1 MRLFLL
7 ILAVISLP
15 FMGAKAQTNCATEM
29 PEHMTNWLREYKQN
43 NPGGAAFKSQ
53 VVDSVL
59 YLPIKI
65 HIVGTSQGGSYYKLG
80 TLFEAFC
87 TLNSQYAPYN
97 WQFYIYEDINYI
109 NNDDLNDH
117 DGNYRSTIR
126 NQCIANVVNMFFVDD
141 PSGACGYYSGYDG
154 YGFPGNAQGYIAIQD
169 GACASPDNSTIA
181 HELGHFFSLPHTFYG
196 WEGRSSSAS
205 ATFNDERVDGSN
217 CGFAGDYFCDT
228 PADFLSDRWQCPY
241 NQNKTDYNGD
251 PYQVDGTLYM
261 SYSNDACTGRF
272 SDEQIDAMN
281 AYLSGQRNYMLN
293 IQYPGYTK
301 ITDTTEIIYPPLNA
315 NNVPANYATLSW
327 TPIANATHY
336 FVELKYNTPS
346 PSILFDTI
354 ITGTSLIMTNLDTYR
369 SYAFRVRAFN
379 PYSTCSPTTNF
390 TLFSTGDDLTFVP
403 ELNVTPIS
411 CNNAYDGIISL
422 NVNGG
427 QSPFSYNWSNG
438 AQSASLINV
447 TEGNY
452 FVTVTDASNDS
463 VVIGV
468 SMEQPDSLNVDVNV
482 LPGNVLSATASG
494 GTPPYIYSWSNGS
507 QASGI
512 TLGSE
517 PSYTVTIIDA
527 NGCSVEKTYNNPAGI
542 NSVVQD
548 ASFNLYPNPAGQN
561 TGINLSLNA
570 TEAFNADVQV
580 YDNTGRLVIVQNH
593 NFNTGKQ
600 VVTIQNNNLEA
611 GIYFVKLSGTE
622 LNITRKLVIFQ

>member
-7 ILAVISLP
+7 ALAALALP

-29 PEHMTNWLREYKQN
+29 PDYMLNWLKNYKQN

-53 VVDSVL
+53 VVDSVI
-59 YLPIKI
+59 YLPIKV
-65 HIVGTSQGGSYYKLG
+65 HIAGTNAGGSYYKLN
-80 TLFEAFC
+80 TLFDAFC

-97 WQFYIYEDINYI
+97 WQFYIYGDINYI
-109 NNDDLNDH
+109 NSDNLNQH
-117 DGNYRSTIR
+117 TGNYRSII
-126 NQCIANVVNMFFVDD
+126 NSQSVANVVNMFFVDD
-141 PSGACGYYSGYDG
+141 PNGACGYYSGWG
-154 YGFPGNAQGYIAIQD
+154 GPSSQGYIAIQD

-196 WEGRSSSAS
+196 WEGRSSTES

-217 CGFAGDYFCDT
+217 CGFSGDYFCDT
-228 PADFLSDRWQCPY
+228 PADFISDRWQCPY
-241 NQNKTDYNGD
+241 NQNKTDFNGD

-261 SYSNDACTGRF
+261 SYSNDACTSRF

-281 AYLSGQRNYMLN
+281 AYLSGQRSYMKAIN
-293 IQYPGYTK
+293 YPGYAK

-327 TPIANATHY
+327 TAIPNATHY
-336 FVELKYNTPS
+336 FLELKYNTPS

-354 ITGTSLIMTNLDTYR
+354 IQGTSIIMTDLDTYR

-390 TLFSTGDDLTFVP
+390 NLFSTGDTLGFKPVVD
-403 ELNVTPIS
+403 VTPIS
-411 CNNAYDGIISL
+411 CNNAFDGIINL

-452 FVTVTDASNDS
+452 FVTVTDATNDS
-463 VVIGV
+463 VVIGI
-468 SMEQPDSLNVDVNV
+468 SMLQPDTLEVDISV
-482 LPGNVLSATASG
+482 LPGNVLRADVVG

-512 TLGSE
+512 TLGTE

-527 NGCSVEKTYNNPAGI
+527 NGCSVEKTYMNPAGI
-542 NSVVQD
+542 NSVVKD
-548 ASFNLYPNPAGQN
+548 ASFNLYPNPAGQG

-570 TEAFNADVQV
+570 TEVFNADIQV
-580 YDNTGRLVIVQNH
+580 YDNTGRLVVTQNH
-593 NFNTGKQ
+593 NFNTGNQ
-600 VVTIQNNNLEA
+600 VVTIANNNLQA

-622 LNITRKLVIFQ
+622 LNITRKLVVFQ